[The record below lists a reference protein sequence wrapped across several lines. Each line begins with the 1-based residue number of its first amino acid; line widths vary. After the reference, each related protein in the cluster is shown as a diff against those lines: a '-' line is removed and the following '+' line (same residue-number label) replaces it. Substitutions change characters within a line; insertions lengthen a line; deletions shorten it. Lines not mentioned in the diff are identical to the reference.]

1 MKIAARVSNIGAYYF
16 AKKLSEIAIK
26 STQGIKIDNLG
37 IGSPDLFP
45 HISVIEEVSKA
56 LLQKEVNIHNYASY
70 SGESALIQSI
80 RSYYHSIYEVKL
92 DQNIDI
98 LPVIGSKE
106 GIVSICMSLL
116 DVGDNAWFPNPGYST
131 YERAISIAGATPIP
145 YLLNEKD
152 EWQIDINY
160 FNELMQLHGK
170 PKLIWLNYPH
180 MPTGVQPNSN
190 KLQALV
196 DWANYHDVIICNDNP
211 YSTILT
217 KERFSIFKLQN
228 TFTNV
233 LELNSLSKS
242 HNMAG
247 WRIGMLIGNKCIVN
261 AIKTYKSNVDSGI
274 FKAIQLGAVKAL
286 SLEKSWYDTLNDE
299 YLKRQKI
306 GYLIFDKLECT
317 YSLKQSGLFLWGKIP
332 NSFNS
337 SESYCDYLFEKFEI
351 FIVPGNVFGSN
362 GEGYI
367 RLSLCSSQDV
377 LNHVL
382 TKIKKSH
389 AK

>member
-1 MKIAARVSNIGAYYF
+1 MKTAARVSNIGAYYF
-16 AKKLSEIAIK
+16 ARKLVEISSK
-26 STQGIKIDNLG
+26 STQGILIDNLG

-56 LLQKEVNIHNYASY
+56 LLQKEVNVHNYASY
-70 SGESALIQSI
+70 NGESALIQSI
-80 RSYYHSIYEVKL
+80 RNYYLSIYEV
-92 DQNIDI
+92 NIDYNMDI

-116 DVGDNAWFPNPGYST
+116 DLGDKAWFPNPGYST
-131 YERAISIAGATPIP
+131 YERAISIAGATPVS
-145 YLLNEKD
+145 YSLNEFD
-152 EWQIDINY
+152 DWQINLNH
-160 FNELMQLHGK
+160 FNKLMQIHGK

-180 MPTGVQPNSN
+180 MPTGVQPDSN

-196 DWANYHDVIICNDNP
+196 DWANHHEVIICNDNP

-217 KERFSIFKLQN
+217 NERFSIFKLHN
-228 TFTNV
+228 TKTNV

-247 WRIGMLIGNKCIVN
+247 WRIGMLIGNKLFVD

-274 FKAIQLGAVKAL
+274 FKAVQLGAVKAL
-286 SLEKSWYDTLNDE
+286 SLDKSWFDYLDEE

-306 GYLIFDKLECT
+306 GYLIFE
-317 YSLKQSGLFLWGKIP
+317 SLGCKFKTKQSGLFLWAKIP
-332 NSFNS
+332 KNWDS
-337 SESYCDYLFEKFEI
+337 SEMYCDYLFEKFRI

-382 TKIKKSH
+382 TKIKIGH